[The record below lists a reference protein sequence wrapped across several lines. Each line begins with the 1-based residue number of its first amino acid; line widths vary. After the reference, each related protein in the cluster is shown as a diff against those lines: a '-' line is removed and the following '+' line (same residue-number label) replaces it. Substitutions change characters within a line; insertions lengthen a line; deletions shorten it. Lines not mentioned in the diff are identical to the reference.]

1 MALQGETQV
10 LVVGA
15 GPVGQFAALALA
27 QRGAKVEV
35 LDEQW
40 RGSVHSY
47 ALALHPSS
55 LALLDEVGAAEELIR
70 AGERIDRVAFY
81 RGRDRAGEIDFSR
94 LGGRYPFVLVVP
106 QSALEQA
113 LEQRLRQ
120 AKVRVWWNHQALA
133 IEQDAAHVAARVG
146 RREKYSMGYPVATTE
161 WMITKESDVRAA
173 YLVGADGFHS
183 FVRRTLGTTFEQRG
197 QVEAF
202 AVYEFPAHIDFAHEA
217 RVVFHEGT
225 INVVW
230 PLHDRRG
237 RFSFQVD
244 PNAPPAP
251 SVDALKALV
260 RARVP
265 WFEPAIEEVYWTTN
279 AVFERRLVERF
290 GRGRIWLAGDAAHLT
305 GPVGAQS
312 MNVGLRE
319 ARDLAARIAAA
330 LSGGDA
336 GQLESYQDERVAEWK
351 ALLGGARA
359 VAAQLPAWLA
369 DVKDRIPACVPAS
382 GDDLRALLGQLGLA
396 LG

>member
-1 MALQGETQV
+1 MAVQGETQV

-15 GPVGQFAALALA
+15 GPVGQFAALSLA
-27 QRGAKVEV
+27 QRGLKVEV

-55 LALLDEVGAAEELIR
+55 LALLDECGAAEELIR

-81 RGRDRAGEIDFSR
+81 RGRDRVGQIDFAR
-94 LGGRYPFVLVVP
+94 LGARHPFVLVVP

-120 AKVRVWWNHQALA
+120 SKVRVWWNHQALS
-133 IEQDAAHVAARVG
+133 IEQDATHVAVHVG

-183 FVRRTLGTTFEQRG
+183 FVRRSLGTAFEKRG
-197 QVEAF
+197 EVEAF

-225 INVVW
+225 TNVVW

-244 PNAPPAP
+244 PDAPPAP
-251 SVDALKALV
+251 SVEALNALIQ
-260 RARVP
+260 ARVP
-265 WFEPAIEEVYWTTN
+265 WFEPTIEEVYWTTN
-279 AVFERRLVERF
+279 AVFERRLVDRF

-319 ARDLAARIAAA
+319 AHDLAQRIAAA
-330 LSGGDA
+330 LGGGDPA
-336 GQLESYQDERVAEWK
+336 ALESYQAERVDEWK
-351 ALLGGARA
+351 ALLGGARG
-359 VAAQLPAWLA
+359 VSAQLPAWLA
-369 DVKDRIPACVPAS
+369 ESKDRIPACIPAS
-382 GDDLRALLGQLGLA
+382 GDDLQALLGQLGLA